1 MDIDRLIPIS
11 NRTPRSRAVVGLQWG
26 DEGKGKII
34 DLLASQFDATVRYN
48 GGANAGHS
56 VVLKG
61 VRYAMHLLP
70 SSVLHPGRLA
80 VIGNGVVVDPFA
92 LLREMDDF
100 ADKGIDLGGLRISSR
115 AHLVLGYH
123 KAEDEA
129 RERLAGAAS
138 GDGRSAI
145 GTTRRGIGPAYAD
158 KATRSTSVRVGDL
171 LRPADLLAKL
181 EAIVAHREPVLRA
194 LGWAGDALDA
204 RAIAEELVR
213 ITPRLRPHIT
223 DTTYLLHDL
232 IADGKRLLFE
242 GANATL
248 LDVDHGTYPFVTSS
262 VCSALGIPAGTGV
275 PAVELGGV
283 IGVCKAYCTRVG
295 GGPFPTELRDAI
307 GDRIRERG
315 REYGTTTGRP
325 RRCGW
330 LDLVAL
336 RYAVMINGVSC
347 VAMTLLDVLAGF
359 DELRVCVGY
368 ETPDGQTDRFLP
380 DACELAAATPM
391 YRSLPGFDEDISG
404 CSRWDQLPAN
414 AQRYVDFIE
423 SFIGAKI
430 ALIGVG
436 PDRAQVIER

>member
-1 MDIDRLIPIS
+1 MIDIDRLIPT
-11 NRTPRSRAVVGLQWG
+11 RPHTPKARAVVGLQWG
-26 DEGKGKII
+26 DEGKGKLI
-34 DLLASQFDATVRYN
+34 DLLADAFDATVRYN

-56 VVLKG
+56 VVLDG

-70 SSVLHPGRLA
+70 SSILHPGKLA

-100 ADKGIDLGGLRISSR
+100 ASKGIDLAGLRVSSR
-115 AHLVLGYH
+115 AHLVLVYH

-129 RERLAGAAS
+129 REGGTS
-138 GDGRSAI
+138 GGPAI
-145 GTTRRGIGPAYAD
+145 GTTKRGIGPAYAD
-158 KATRSTSVRVGDL
+158 KATRSTSIRVGDL
-171 LRPADLLAKL
+171 LRSDALRARLAT
-181 EAIVAHREPVLRA
+181 IVERREPVLRA
-194 LGWAGDALDA
+194 LGWNGEPLRADAMADKLLA
-204 RAIAEELVR
+204 VGE
-213 ITPRLRPHIT
+213 RLGPHIT

-232 IADGKRLLFE
+232 MRDGRRILFE

-262 VCSALGIPAGTGV
+262 VCSSLGITAGTGV
-275 PAVELGGV
+275 PADCLAGV

-295 GGPFPTELRDAI
+295 GGPFPTELVDAI

-336 RYAVMINGVSC
+336 RYAIMINGVSS
-347 VAMTLLDVLAGF
+347 VALTLLDVLAGF
-359 DELRVCVGY
+359 DELRVCTAYDLPTGR
-368 ETPDGQTDRFLP
+368 TDRFLP
-380 DACELAAATPM
+380 DAALLESAQPVYET
-391 YRSLPGFDEDISG
+391 LPGFGDEITACRSWGD
-404 CSRWDQLPAN
+404 LPAN
-414 AQRYVDFIE
+414 AKRYVEFIE
-423 SFIGAKI
+423 SFVGARVAI
-430 ALIGVG
+430 IGVG